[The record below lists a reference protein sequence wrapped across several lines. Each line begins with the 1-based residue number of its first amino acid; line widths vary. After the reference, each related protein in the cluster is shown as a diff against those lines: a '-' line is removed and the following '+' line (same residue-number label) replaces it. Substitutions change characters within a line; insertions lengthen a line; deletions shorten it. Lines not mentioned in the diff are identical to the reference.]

1 MNGIVLHKDV
11 AAVVEEIEDEVVV
24 APKKQKQKKDPNA
37 PKKPLTSF
45 MIYLKK
51 RRLELAGSD
60 LMKQGVHIFTAE
72 MGKEWGQLG
81 VDEKAMYKHDGKMG
95 VQILA

>member
-1 MNGIVLHKDV
+1 
-11 AAVVEEIEDEVVV
+11 
-24 APKKQKQKKDPNA
+24 
-37 PKKPLTSF
+37 

-95 VQILA
+95 V